1 MTFCPRR
8 AGGDPLMHIS
18 VRMPGASGRAET
30 LLARGANAKIAG
42 EERESLIGSE
52 SSLITD
58 LNSLQGR
65 KKFPV
70 RDA

>member
-30 LLARGANAKIAG
+30 LLA
-42 EERESLIGSE
+42 
-52 SSLITD
+52 
-58 LNSLQGR
+58 QGQMP
-65 KKFPV
+65 K
-70 RDA
+70 

>member
-30 LLARGANAKIAG
+30 LLAQGANAKIAG
-42 EERESLIGSE
+42 ESGS
-52 SSLITD
+52 
-58 LNSLQGR
+58 
-65 KKFPV
+65 P
-70 RDA
+70 

>member
-8 AGGDPLMHIS
+8 AGDPLMHIS

-30 LLARGANAKIAG
+30 LLARGANAQNSG
-42 EERESLIGSE
+42 REQESLIGSE